1 MMKVLII
8 IANPRKEA
16 YTREL
21 LQGFLESY
29 RQYNP
34 DDEFLELDLYQM
46 EIPVIDDAILQ
57 AWNKKSEELSKT
69 EQQLLAQINH
79 FTDQF
84 ITADKVVFAA
94 PMWNL
99 QFPPMLLAYIAN
111 IAVVRKTFCYT
122 EHGCQGLV
130 PNKPVLLLHVRG
142 GVFSSG
148 PAQAFDHAVP
158 YLKSL
163 CNLLG
168 ITNFQT
174 VICEGVEM
182 FPGKARQIL
191 AQSIKDA
198 KQVAKYF

>member
-1 MMKVLII
+1 MI

-29 RQYNP
+29 RQYHSG
-34 DDEFLELDLYQM
+34 DEVLELDLYQM
-46 EIPVIDDAILQ
+46 EIPVIDDAVLQ
-57 AWNKKSEELSKT
+57 AWNKKSEELSEK
-69 EQQLLAQINH
+69 ERELLVRINH
-79 FTDQF
+79 FTEQF

-99 QFPPMLLAYIAN
+99 QFPPILLAYIAN
-111 IAVVRKTFCYT
+111 IAVVGKTFCYT
-122 EHGCQGLV
+122 EHGCKGLV
-130 PNKPVLLLHVRG
+130 PDKPVLLLHVRG

-168 ITNFQT
+168 ITNFRT
-174 VICEGVEM
+174 ILCEGVEM
-182 FPGKARQIL
+182 FPGKTQQIL
-191 AQSIKDA
+191 EQAIKDA
-198 KQVAKYF
+198 KELAKHF